1 MIRSKIRTRDRMS
14 RSFAVIK
21 PMGGGQIAGTRQN
34 ESIGSNEYCRCQ
46 RSVTEQEE
54 EEMMTMNNN
63 TMISFCTNNLT
74 RF

>member
-34 ESIGSNEYCRCQ
+34 KSIGSNEYADVRGLLLNK
-46 RSVTEQEE
+46 RK
-54 EEMMTMNNN
+54 M
-63 TMISFCTNNLT
+63 
-74 RF
+74 R